1 MLFGKRAQPWTGPK
15 RVILHCGFRK
25 TGTTTIQEWMRL
37 NAAQLPDG
45 FVVSARDEL
54 TQPFRQAVSRHIRKP
69 DLKSVERE
77 AQALRVAIEGMN
89 AETVLVSDENLFGR
103 FMMAEDGRDIFDLAA
118 EILPLLERAFGDAP
132 LEFVFYTREQDRWLR
147 SAWAQDVKRAGV
159 SQPFDQWR
167 SALSSISWET
177 GLARITGALNAPV
190 HVFRMEDD
198 LSASDPL
205 MGRALFGFAGLSAD
219 QIATSER
226 PGRENESLSAA
237 ALNFLL
243 KVNALGLAQDDR
255 RKVAR
260 LVEEN
265 RGCFV
270 A

>member
-45 FVVSARDEL
+45 FAVSARDEL

-77 AQALRVAIEGMN
+77 AQALRAAIEGMN

-103 FMMAEDGRDIFDLAA
+103 FMMADDGRDIFDLAA

-177 GLARITGALNAPV
+177 GLARITAALTAPV

-219 QIATSER
+219 QIAASER